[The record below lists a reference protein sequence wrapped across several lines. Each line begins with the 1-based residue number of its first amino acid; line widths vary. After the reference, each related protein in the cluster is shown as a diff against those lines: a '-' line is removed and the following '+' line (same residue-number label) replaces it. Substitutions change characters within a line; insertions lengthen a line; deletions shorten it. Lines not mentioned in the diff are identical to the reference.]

1 MTKSIPSFVRITIL
15 LSVIFLGITL
25 LSCGT
30 ITGASQSQTKAKSF
44 LVYDAQAKEIIAKMT
59 LEEKIGQMV
68 QPDYA
73 NMRDKNDIQKY
84 FVGSVLMGG
93 DSDPQA
99 GNSIQAWTD
108 LYDSAQKLAMGTRLG
123 IPLIFGVDAVH
134 GHSNVIGATLFPH
147 NIGLG
152 CTGDAKLVEEIGKI
166 TAYEMKA
173 TGIQWTFAPCVTVVR
188 DERWGRTYEGFSE
201 EPDISAKL
209 GAAATL
215 GLQGNDLSNPLSVAA
230 CAKHYIA
237 DGGTKAVAAAG
248 RGGGAAA
255 VNFGGEGAAT
265 AGGVRITLNAGN
277 CEFDE
282 ATLRAIH
289 LPPYKEAVNAGVATI
304 MPSYSSWN
312 GVKCSASKFLLTD
325 LLKNELG
332 FEGFLISDYSAI
344 DQINRN
350 FKDGIATSINAGM
363 DMAMEPQRYAEFC
376 TLLKELVDEGT
387 VPMSRIDDAVTRILR
402 VKIALGLMD
411 KNRSPLADRSLQD
424 KVGSKEHREV
434 ARKAVRESLVLL
446 QNNNKVLP
454 VAKSAKRIHV
464 AGINGDNI
472 GNQCGGWTI
481 RWQGQSGNVTT
492 GGTTMLAAIKNTVS
506 SGTEVTYSADGSG
519 AKGADV
525 AIVFVG
531 EERPYA
537 EGSGDSGDL
546 SLNAQQVEMI
556 NKIKSDGVPVVAVII
571 SGRPMIINGILE
583 KADAI
588 VAAWYPG
595 TEGQGV
601 ADVLFGDY
609 KPTGKLSFTW
619 PKSMEQL
626 PINVGDTSYEPLYK
640 YGFGLTY

>member
-1 MTKSIPSFVRITIL
+1 MTKSNLSFIRITAL
-15 LSVIFLGITL
+15 LSVICLCIML
-25 LSCGT
+25 VSCGAMSA
-30 ITGASQSQTKAKSF
+30 ASQPKPKSF
-44 LVYDAQAKEIIAKMT
+44 TDYDAQAKEILAKMT

-93 DSDPQA
+93 GSDPQA
-99 GNSIQAWTD
+99 GNSLEAWTD
-108 LYDSAQKLAMGTRLG
+108 LYDNAQKLAMGTRLG
-123 IPLIFGVDAVH
+123 IPLMFGIDAVH
-134 GHSNVIGATLFPH
+134 GHSNVEGAVIFPH

-152 CTGDAKLVEEIGKI
+152 CTNDPKLVEEIGKI

-201 EPDISAKL
+201 EPGISSVL
-209 GAAATL
+209 GAASVR
-215 GLQGNDLSNPLSVAA
+215 GLQGNDLSNPLSAAA

-237 DGGTKAVAAAG
+237 DGGTKAVERQG
-248 RGGGAAA
+248 RGGGMPAF
-255 VNFGGEGAAT
+255 NFGGEGQT
-265 AGGVRITLNAGN
+265 NAGGVRISINAGN

-289 LPPYKEAVNAGVATI
+289 LPPYKAAVDAGVATI

-325 LLKNELG
+325 LLKKELG

-344 DQINRN
+344 GQITGN
-350 FKDGIATSINAGM
+350 FKDSIEISINAGM
-363 DMAMEPQRYAEFC
+363 DMAMEPQRYAQFC
-376 TLLKELVDEGT
+376 TFLKELVDEGR

-402 VKIALGLMD
+402 VKIALGLLD
-411 KNRSPLADRSLQD
+411 KNRSPLADRSLQA
-424 KVGSKEHREV
+424 KFGSKEHREV
-434 ARKAVRESLVLL
+434 ARKAASESIVLL

-454 VAKSAKRIHV
+454 VSKKAKRIHV

-472 GNQCGGWTI
+472 GNQCGGWTVQ
-481 RWQGQSGNVTT
+481 WQGASGNVTT
-492 GGTTMLAAIKNTVS
+492 GGTTILSAIKNSVS
-506 SGTEVTYSADGSG
+506 ADTQVTYSADGSG
-519 AKGADV
+519 VEGADV

-546 SLNAQQVEMI
+546 SLNARQVEMI
-556 NKIKSDGVPVVAVII
+556 KSIKDKGIPVVAVII
-571 SGRPMIINGILE
+571 SGRPMIIGDILD

-588 VAAWYPG
+588 MAAWYPG

-601 ADVLFGDY
+601 ADVLLGDY

-619 PKSMEQL
+619 PRSMSQI
-626 PINVGDTSYEPLYK
+626 PINVGDANYDPLYK
-640 YGFGLTY
+640 FGFGLTY

>member
-1 MTKSIPSFVRITIL
+1 MSKAIVRNTIFESVIC
-15 LSVIFLGITL
+15 LSVILVYCTILQGQTKQKSFLTYD
-25 LSCGT
+25 
-30 ITGASQSQTKAKSF
+30 TKAK
-44 LVYDAQAKEIIAKMT
+44 EILEKMT

-73 NMRDKNDIQKY
+73 SMRDKNDIQKY

-93 DSDPQA
+93 GSDPRA
-99 GNSIQAWTD
+99 GNSLEAWTD
-108 LYDSAQKLAMGTRLG
+108 LYDNAQRLAMGTRLG
-123 IPLIFGVDAVH
+123 IPLIFGIDAVH
-134 GHSNVIGATLFPH
+134 GHSNIEGAVIFPH

-152 CTGDAKLVEEIGKI
+152 CTGDSDLVEEIGKI

-201 EPDISAKL
+201 EPKISSLL
-209 GAAATL
+209 GAASVR
-215 GLQGNDLSNPLSVAA
+215 GLQGDNLSNPLSVAA

-237 DGGTKAVAAAG
+237 DGGTTAVERQG
-248 RGGGAAA
+248 RGGGMPAF
-255 VNFGGEGAAT
+255 NFGGEGLT
-265 AGGVRITLNAGN
+265 NTRGVRVSLNAGN

-289 LPPYKEAVNAGVATI
+289 LPPYKDAVDAGVATI

-325 LLKNELG
+325 LLKDELG

-350 FKDGIATSINAGM
+350 FKEGIATSINAGM
-363 DMAMEPQRYAEFC
+363 DMAMEPSRYAEFC

-402 VKIALGLMD
+402 VKIAMGLFD
-411 KNRSPLADRSLQD
+411 ENRSQLADRNLHD
-424 KVGSKEHREV
+424 KFGCDEHRQV

-454 VAKSAKRIHV
+454 IAKNAKRIHV
-464 AGINGDNI
+464 AGVNGDNI
-472 GNQCGGWTI
+472 GNQCGGWTVQ
-481 RWQGQSGNVTT
+481 WQGASGNVTT
-492 GGTTMLAAIKNTVS
+492 GGTTILQAIKNSVS
-506 SGTEVTYSADGSG
+506 SETQVTYSSDGSDVE
-519 AKGADV
+519 GADV
-525 AIVFVG
+525 AIVFIG

-537 EGSGDSGDL
+537 EGSGDTGDL
-546 SLNAQQVEMI
+546 SLNAQQVEMVS
-556 NKIKSDGVPVVAVII
+556 KIKNSGVPVVAVII
-571 SGRPMIINGILE
+571 SGRPMIIGDILE

-601 ADVLFGDY
+601 ADVLLGDY

-619 PKSMEQL
+619 PKSMDQL
-626 PINVGDTSYEPLYK
+626 PINVGDADYEPLYK
-640 YGFGLTY
+640 YGFGLSY